1 MSKFVGKLPRTVYQV
16 NKATNIKDTF
26 QKYIYCQKCNS
37 IYKSGDLLGERLIS
51 SKRQAYCSYAK
62 FPHPSKRR
70 PCNQPLFKSYRI
82 SAGKTLYFPK
92 MVYCYKSVK
101 TGLEAILMRIR
112 HAGKVST
119 LT

>member
-70 PCNQPLFKSYRI
+70 PCNQPLLNPIEFLQVKLFIFQRWFI
-82 SAGKTLYFPK
+82 VIKVLKQVWKLY
-92 MVYCYKSVK
+92 
-101 TGLEAILMRIR
+101 
-112 HAGKVST
+112 
-119 LT
+119 